1 MIKFFS
7 SLLQQR
13 LLYANKHLIIYLF
26 TELTK
31 FAATDG
37 APVFFYDVDG
47 LTRHAAAE
55 DKFMRKAI
63 WMINA

>member
-1 MIKFFS
+1 MITFFIS
-7 SLLQQR
+7 PLQQR
-13 LLYANKHLIIYLF
+13 LLYANKHMIIYLF
-26 TELTK
+26 TELTQ

-47 LTRHAAAE
+47 LTGYAAAE

-63 WMINA
+63 GMTNA